1 MTLTGDE
8 RSSAPEGDADDAV
21 KEGATHASVIASTPN
36 GQRLRRLL
44 EAIEDFGDDAE
55 AYYEEALAETR
66 EHAVG
71 VLFEIARAL
80 GNCHDDDY
88 PMRWSLT
95 YAAATIATE
104 KALPL
109 LANIA
114 QTPIPEEDSQ
124 DSHSFST
131 VEEETIIRTTAVDGI
146 SELAREGVDG
156 ATDVL
161 FELLDSPSFSIR
173 RAAVVGLKE
182 SPRGEEW
189 VERIADCLPDEERF
203 LLELKR
209 ADVRK
214 VEQISDPTRHLS
226 ESGREDAKAEPP
238 VFGGA
243 RAPDKDAGKSG
254 PRIAGQAAVKDED
267 GSDEEKGD

>member
-44 EAIEDFGDDAE
+44 EAIDDFGDDAE